1 MIALAWLVLGW
12 SGASAAASD
21 QPRARPERASAASV
35 ASQKTGPESREA
47 TYSVKFINN
56 GPANITI
63 DHTDDGCM
71 HDAGPGSIYVPS
83 YGSTSISLVDSNHF
97 HIIHNCTDQPKWVK
111 WTVHAQTENGQ
122 TNPYPLMFRHDLFK
136 VGVAACN
143 LGSWCTTIQG
153 PQGTSSGNGLVTSAN
168 CGTWGC
174 LNEWVPELLPGVSD
188 SITIYFDGS
197 YDGKKQP
204 AVITWPGQH
213 SAIHGDD
220 PANVAITGTA
230 SPQTQVTVSANG
242 HVESPWADNGGNWTT
257 DTAYHFTPGQVY
269 SATVTSTVEGTYTST
284 FISVPAVVING
295 PPSPVTWTSDPITV
309 TGTAMPGA
317 TVVVRSDPH
326 DTDAPTCSGV
336 ADPYGNWSCGLTDLL
351 AGNDY
356 DLAAWQQGQVNDSSG
371 NWSWLDPMQAQW
383 PLHIDP
389 IPLAI
394 LSPPNGGH
402 IDGDTPPNWAVS
414 GTGTPGGQ
422 VTIDTDFSKTRPVIA
437 LIGQD
442 GTWTTGPV
450 FLFPPPT
457 SYMVP
462 ALQTV
467 NGKPAPSSS
476 TTFAS
481 WPRLKISYPT
491 SGAMLPSGQT
501 SLLMT
506 GTGMPSARV
515 TPGPLTPQ
523 NGASAC
529 ASATIAADGSWSC
542 LIQNLTPASYGGSV
556 QQSLF
561 SQSDPAVPLS
571 FAVAQP
577 LGIDQPGAGQSFPPQ
592 TTAVRLAGRGQPGA
606 SVKVAV
612 PGAAPCGIQVVGS
625 DGSWS
630 CQVAGLRYGQPY
642 TATVTQGSSDAIQG
656 AGSWI
661 DPGVQRQFSIAD
673 FSALTIAAPVENQ
686 VFASATTAITASGT
700 AQPGATL
707 QVGVPGAQ
715 PCAPQTVGPAPGN
728 WQCQIAGL
736 QPGGSYLLTATQ
748 TLQGVTDDPQYADF
762 TVATPLVVLLPAPNQ
777 VLPAADTT
785 VDVSGTGQA
794 FASIAVTAA
803 PAQPCSTTADDK
815 GRWACTIT
823 RLVAGTSYTANSVQS
838 GPGWQDPPVGRPYS
852 VAAATGISIGSPRDQ
867 AVVSSNNPVDGIQ
880 VRGTGQSGAVAKVV
894 VGNDALA
901 PIDIVNGVW
910 ATDRVPLVSYGV
922 NGVRLSITATEYVD
936 DKPQGA
942 ATVTVDVAKVATVDK
957 PRDGEVIQD
966 IGDVTVSGQG
976 QEGARINVD
985 IVDGALAAN
994 PKKGCAATVANGA
1007 WSCVLNGIM
1016 PSSSY
1021 TLSVLQSG
1029 QAYDWSDQPV
1039 GREFKTR
1046 AALPAMFGNPAQGAG
1061 LLADTPYDVSGTG
1074 EPNAQ
1079 VFLKLMG
1086 VHDLGFSVVEGG
1098 GKWVFP
1104 HLLSSGPGCYSLTAT
1119 QVLDGYPLDQAS
1131 VQYPVGGATCPGS
1144 AVFYIA
1150 WPMAD
1155 QVLVGQ
1161 SYVVRG
1167 YGVPGATV
1175 TLSGGPQCQV
1185 QVQPDGSWSCGPYTV
1200 TGAGAYSVAA
1210 QQTQPSGSTAV
1221 RQFAVLQPVA
1231 ITSPAN
1237 DTVMYWTNR
1246 NPPPPIGV
1254 SGTAAPG
1261 ALLEVSQIGGSGATQ
1276 YVTAASDGTW
1286 TTNAVFLPP
1295 SPFDA
1300 GADCGIWGCKGA
1312 LATIRARQ
1320 IYGDGPQGDTR
1331 ITIYGEYFVRSRN
1344 R

>member
-1 MIALAWLVLGW
+1 MPQKSSPLPGPV
-12 SGASAAASD
+12 S
-21 QPRARPERASAASV
+21 RA
-35 ASQKTGPESREA
+35 A
-47 TYSVKFINN
+47 TYSVRFVNN

-83 YGSTSISLVDSNHF
+83 YGSTSINLEDSNHF
-97 HIIHNCTDQPKWVK
+97 HIIHNCAYQPKWVK
-111 WTVHAQTENGQ
+111 WTVHPDTENGP
-122 TNPYPLMFRHDLFK
+122 TAPYPLTFRHDLFK

-168 CGTWGC
+168 CGSWGC
-174 LNEWVPELLPGVSD
+174 LNEWVPELLPGASD
-188 SITIYFDGS
+188 SITIYFDGG
-197 YDGKKQP
+197 YDGTKQP

-220 PANVAITGTA
+220 PSNVAITGTA
-230 SPQTQVTVSANG
+230 SPQTQVTVSATG
-242 HVESPWADNGGNWTT
+242 HIESPWADKGGNWTT
-257 DTAYHFTPGQVY
+257 DTAYHFAPGQVY
-269 SATVTSTVEGTYTST
+269 SATVTSTVEGTYTAT

-336 ADPYGNWSCGLTDLL
+336 ADPSGNWSCGLTDLL

-356 DLAAWQQGQVNDSSG
+356 DLAAWQQGEVNDNSG

-389 IPLAI
+389 IALAI
-394 LSPPNGGH
+394 TSPPNAGH

-422 VTIDTDFSKTRPVIA
+422 VTIDTAYSKTRPVTTI
-437 LIGQD
+437 IGQD
-442 GTWTTGPV
+442 GTWTTGSV
-450 FLFPPPT
+450 FRFPPPT
-457 SYMVP
+457 TYSVP
-462 ALQTV
+462 ASQMV
-467 NGKPAPSSS
+467 NGKSAPGTS
-476 TTFAS
+476 TTFSS
-481 WPRLKISYPT
+481 WPGLKISYPAF
-491 SGAMLPSGQT
+491 GATLPSGQT

-506 GTGMPSARV
+506 GTGMPAATV
-515 TPGPLTPQ
+515 TPGTLSPQ
-523 NGASAC
+523 NGASPC

-542 LIQNLTPASYGGSV
+542 LIQNLTPASYAVTV
-556 QQSLF
+556 QQSLVG
-561 SQSDPAVPLS
+561 QSDPAVPLS
-571 FAVAQP
+571 FMVAQP
-577 LGIDQPGAGQSFPPQ
+577 LAIDTPSPGQSFPPQ
-592 TTAVRLAGRGQPGA
+592 TTMVRFTGHGQPGA

-612 PGAAPCGIQVVGS
+612 PGAAPCAIQVVGS

-630 CQVAGLRYGQPY
+630 CQVAGLRFGQSY

-673 FSALTIAAPVENQ
+673 FSPLAIAAPAENQ
-686 VFASATTAITASGT
+686 VYASATAAITASGT
-700 AQPGATL
+700 AQPGTTL

-715 PCAPQTVGPAPGN
+715 PCAPQTIGPAPGN

-748 TLQGVTDDPQYADF
+748 TLQGVSDDPQYADF
-762 TVATPLVVLLPAPNQ
+762 TIATPLVVLLPAPNQ

-794 FASIAVTAA
+794 FASIAVTAP

-815 GRWACTIT
+815 GRWTCTVMG
-823 RLVAGTSYTANSVQS
+823 LAAGTSYTANSVQS
-838 GPGWQDPPVGRPYS
+838 GPGWQDPPVGRPFS
-852 VAAATGISIGSPRDQ
+852 VATATGISIGSPRDQ
-867 AVVSSNNPVDGIQ
+867 SVVSSNNPVDGIQ

-894 VGNDALA
+894 VGNDPLA

-910 ATDRVPLVSYGV
+910 ATDRVPLVSYGA

-957 PRDGEVIQD
+957 P
-966 IGDVTVSGQG
+966 GD
-976 QEGARINVD
+976 
-985 IVDGALAAN
+985 
-994 PKKGCAATVANGA
+994 
-1007 WSCVLNGIM
+1007 
-1016 PSSSY
+1016 
-1021 TLSVLQSG
+1021 
-1029 QAYDWSDQPV
+1029 
-1039 GREFKTR
+1039 
-1046 AALPAMFGNPAQGAG
+1046 
-1061 LLADTPYDVSGTG
+1061 G

-1079 VFLKLMG
+1079 IFLKLMG
-1086 VHDLGFSVVEGG
+1086 LHDLGFSVVEGD

-1104 HLLSSGPGCYSLTAT
+1104 NLMSSGPGCYSLTAT

-1131 VQYPVGGATCPGS
+1131 VQYPVGGATCPNS

-1155 QVLVGQ
+1155 QVMVGQ

-1167 YGVPGATV
+1167 YGVPGASV
-1175 TLSGGPQCQV
+1175 TLTGGPQCQA
-1185 QVQPDGSWSCGPYTV
+1185 QVQPDGAWSCGPYPV
-1200 TGAGAYSVAA
+1200 AGAGNYSVAA
-1210 QQTQPSGSTAV
+1210 QQTQPSGSTAP
-1221 RQFAVLQPVA
+1221 RTFTVLQPIV
-1231 ITSPAN
+1231 ISSPAN
-1237 DTVMYWTNR
+1237 NTLMYWTNR
-1246 NPPPPIGV
+1246 NPPPPTSV
-1254 SGTAAPG
+1254 AGTAAPG
-1261 ALLEVSQIGGSGATQ
+1261 ALVEVSQIGGSGDTQ
-1276 YVTAASDGTW
+1276 FVTAAADGTW
-1286 TTNAVFLPP
+1286 TTDAVFLPP
-1295 SPFDA
+1295 SPFDI
-1300 GADCGIWGCKGA
+1300 GADCGIWGCKSAPG
-1312 LATIRARQ
+1312 TIRARQ
-1320 IYGDGPQGDTR
+1320 IYGDGPQGETR
-1331 ITIYGEYFVRSRN
+1331 ITIFGEFFVGSKAR
-1344 R
+1344 